1 MHHGQAHGAL
11 KTAPGVEGKSLFFDG
26 AATLVTVPS
35 APELSIGEGPF
46 TVAAWV
52 NAYAPGGSQQ
62 MISAKNNYS
71 VNQREWGLMLDRDA
85 HPRLRRIDP
94 IESTASDVLAAFEA
108 SLEQERVVSEAIR
121 GLYRIAQEQGDI
133 DSLPLLHW
141 FIEEQVEE
149 ESTVSEIIGR
159 VKLIGDDGSGLLKLD
174 QELGARPGGEAP
186 AASAQ

>member
-1 MHHGQAHGAL
+1 M
-11 KTAPGVEGKSLFFDG
+11 KKSLALAG
-26 AATLVTVPS
+26 VIALAVIVSGCT
-35 APELSIGEGPF
+35 AE
-46 TVAAWV
+46 
-52 NAYAPGGSQQ
+52 
-62 MISAKNNYS
+62 
-71 VNQREWGLMLDRDA
+71 QRCKFYERVHADKFAQHMLDRDA

-186 AASAQ
+186 ADTAQ

>member
-1 MHHGQAHGAL
+1 M
-11 KTAPGVEGKSLFFDG
+11 
-26 AATLVTVPS
+26 
-35 APELSIGEGPF
+35 
-46 TVAAWV
+46 
-52 NAYAPGGSQQ
+52 
-62 MISAKNNYS
+62 
-71 VNQREWGLMLDRDA
+71 
-85 HPRLRRIDP
+85 
-94 IESTASDVLAAFEA
+94 LAAFEA

-186 AASAQ
+186 ADTAK